1 MNFSP
6 IEKSQFS
13 KSSRSERESRAKAWD
28 YGINVI
34 SPTAGTVRANLRGK
48 KGERT
53 ASTLKHMGASMAGGT
68 VGMLATKGS
77 STGAAIGNIG
87 GSMLGTKLSRQ
98 HAREGGDRK
107 LAFKNKTLYG
117 NS

>member
-34 SPTAGTVRANLRGK
+34 SPAFGTVRANLRAK
-48 KGERT
+48 NGERT
-53 ASTLKHMGASMAGGT
+53 KATAKHLGASTAGSIAGT
-68 VGMLATKGS
+68 LATKGS
-77 STGAAIGNIG
+77 PVGAAIGNIG
-87 GSMLGTKLSRQ
+87 GSMLGTKLSRK

-117 NS
+117 NN

>member
-13 KSSRSERESRAKAWD
+13 KSNELKRERSAKAWD

-53 ASTLKHMGASMAGGT
+53 AATLKHFGASTAGGT

-77 STGAAIGNIG
+77 PTGAAIGNIS
-87 GSMLGTKLSRQ
+87 GSILGTKLSRQ

>member
-13 KSSRSERESRAKAWD
+13 KSDTKLRENSARAWD

-34 SPTAGTVRANLRGK
+34 HPAAGTVRANLRGK
-48 KGERT
+48 KGERAKAT
-53 ASTLKHMGASMAGGT
+53 VKHLGSSVAGGT
-68 VGMLATKGS
+68 VGMVATKGS
-77 STGAAIGNIG
+77 PAGSVIGSFG
-87 GSMLGTKLSRQ
+87 GSLLGTKLSRK

-107 LAFKNKTLYG
+107 LAFRKKTLYG
-117 NS
+117 NN

>member
-13 KSSRSERESRAKAWD
+13 KADTKLREKRAKGWD
-28 YGINVI
+28 YGINVLN
-34 SPTAGTVRANLRGK
+34 PTFGTVRANLRAK

-53 ASTLKHMGASMAGGT
+53 KATVKHFGATTGGGI
-68 VGMLATKGS
+68 VGMAATKGS
-77 STGAAIGNIG
+77 PVGAAIGNIG
-87 GSMLGTKLSRQ
+87 GSMLGTKLSRK

-107 LAFKNKTLYG
+107 LAFKNKTLYD
-117 NS
+117 NN